1 MVRTLLQG
9 IDIRRVDQNGDNDCL
24 NNRDKQLPP
33 QFAIYKFEMFL
44 QYTSNNSGENV
55 NFVSANFTCT
65 GMRNSCNILVNK
77 SGEKVNFFSASF

>member
-33 QFAIYKFEMFL
+33 Y
-44 QYTSNNSGENV
+44 
-55 NFVSANFTCT
+55 
-65 GMRNSCNILVNK
+65 
-77 SGEKVNFFSASF
+77 